1 METVDTGTVVGLV
14 IMALAVVI
22 FIYRMSYSQPETAAI
37 AEKSNID
44 QPAPVAPV
52 VVEAAKVEETMPAA
66 IAEKSNID
74 QPAPVAPVVVE
85 AAKVEETKTEEVA
98 ALEAVLNTPVTGPSE
113 TAKIA
118 KAKTPK
124 KIIDKVGVL
133 DVKPKTS
140 TAELKS
146 LDKKA
151 LLAKAKELNVAV
163 TARMTKEQLVQKL
176 IKA

>member
-22 FIYRMSYSQPETAAI
+22 FIYRMTYSKTETVAEPV
-37 AEKSNID
+37 AEKFNMD
-44 QPAPVAPV
+44 QPA
-52 VVEAAKVEETMPAA
+52 VVEVKTVEVAPAA
-66 IAEKSNID
+66 ITEV
-74 QPAPVAPVVVE
+74 VAAT
-85 AAKVEETKTEEVA
+85 AAMEVA
-98 ALEAVLNTPVTGPSE
+98 LNVAEAE
-113 TAKIA
+113 TSKPAKSK
-118 KAKTPK
+118 KAK
-124 KIIDKVGVL
+124 KIVDKTNVL
-133 DVKPKTS
+133 DIKPKTS
-140 TAELKS
+140 AAELNG

>member
-22 FIYRMSYSQPETAAI
+22 FIYRMSFSKTEAAAEPAV
-37 AEKSNID
+37 AEKFNMD
-44 QPAPVAPV
+44 QPAVVEVKAAEVAPAATAEV
-52 VVEAAKVEETMPAA
+52 AAAAMEVALNVAEAETTMPA
-66 IAEKSNID
+66 KSK
-74 QPAPVAPVVVE
+74 
-85 AAKVEETKTEEVA
+85 KV
-98 ALEAVLNTPVTGPSE
+98 
-113 TAKIA
+113 
-118 KAKTPK
+118 K
-124 KIIDKVGVL
+124 KIVDKTNVL
-133 DVKPKTS
+133 DIKPKTS
-140 TAELKS
+140 AAELNG

>member
-22 FIYRMSYSQPETAAI
+22 FIYRMSFSKTEAAAEPAV
-37 AEKSNID
+37 AEKFNMD
-44 QPAPVAPV
+44 QPAVVEVKAAEVAPAATAEV
-52 VVEAAKVEETMPAA
+52 VAAAA
-66 IAEKSNID
+66 AM
-74 QPAPVAPVVVE
+74 
-85 AAKVEETKTEEVA
+85 EVA
-98 ALEAVLNTPVTGPSE
+98 LNVAEAE
-113 TAKIA
+113 TAMPA
-118 KAKTPK
+118 KAKKAK
-124 KIIDKVGVL
+124 KIVDKTNVL
-133 DVKPKTS
+133 DIKPKTS
-140 TAELKS
+140 AAELNG